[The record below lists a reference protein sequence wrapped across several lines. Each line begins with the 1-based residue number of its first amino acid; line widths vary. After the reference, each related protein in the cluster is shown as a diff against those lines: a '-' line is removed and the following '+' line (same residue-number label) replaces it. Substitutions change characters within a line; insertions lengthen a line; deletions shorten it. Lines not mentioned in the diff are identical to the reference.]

1 MAQAVGKH
9 MSTQKGGSIINI
21 CSIVGLRVVK
31 GLPSYAAS
39 KAGLI
44 HLTKS
49 LANEWAKY
57 NIRYQ
62 KRGRRLIFFFF
73 QFDFFLIQFNRVNA
87 ICPGY
92 ISTEMNASFWET
104 EPGKEM
110 IKRFFLFLKKKILF
124 VEYIKFQIKN
134 KNNN

>member
-62 KRGRRLIFFFF
+62 KRGRRLIFFF
-73 QFDFFLIQFNRVNA
+73 
-87 ICPGY
+87 
-92 ISTEMNASFWET
+92 
-104 EPGKEM
+104 
-110 IKRFFLFLKKKILF
+110 
-124 VEYIKFQIKN
+124 
-134 KNNN
+134 